1 MALLKKT
8 LFDEKLETYNVL
20 VEDTAPFSTYFKI
33 TELPDTFTGGKNG
46 FLIQGSSELVA
57 DSVIKIQIKDSQGNT
72 IYNEP
77 GEGIPEYY
85 EGTSKVVAVYIYPDT
100 SFGPCT
106 ITILGELKEY
116 YSNGVLNPVPL
127 NWEGTYNVRWQK
139 QVNVN
144 PLLQNTTKIRFYR
157 RPKVDIQE
165 TILPIYNRTVNRVTI
180 SGSVDGVAVN
190 PIAETNF
197 RTFKGDTLY
206 ELKISGSTFS
216 SSMEGEV
223 ITITDLNQSYSTTI
237 KDVVTSTKAYAT
249 LPYYE
254 TSSVTSPQLVKEFS
268 SASFELTYD
277 ESITLTNS
285 SVSSSFAK
293 IKLTD
298 LETFSGD
305 VNRLKIF
312 ASRKADIG
320 NYTLLEDI
328 QLESTEILQT
338 DEYSGSV
345 AVRTGQFTSNKLLN
359 DFWTYR
365 DYGTFVNLPISIDNT
380 TLASS
385 VKLEDAGVLNTTTHN
400 QRYFSYKHSLEF
412 TKDSEY
418 QLDFTPLLSSS
429 FFDTAEL
436 EIYVVGTAFVNTDT
450 DNDGD
455 LESGKMIGKIQ
466 TTKSFQKF
474 DKQQIN
480 FKADNTGT
488 GTIFFAIYQGN
499 WHLSNI
505 SLRAA
510 QESSF
515 SPNEI
520 TLNVAVPT
528 KVKNDTFDFKFEFY
542 DINNNYVPVS
552 LNQEFTFT
560 GGNDLVV
567 RKSIT
572 VTPDGNLFSFSG
584 SGDSIGVSSINFDI
598 VKVGLTGSTIFYSSA
613 FDENGD
619 YIQPSVYG
627 SEPFYPGLL
636 TNVTSGSATL
646 TVSNFTGSLTTPKV
660 TRILYTASCEDVQ
673 DLVNIY
679 RVDQGANGANGR
691 DGSDG
696 ATFIVIAN
704 KNQFVYDPDN
714 HFEPA
719 QVNDYID
726 IKLSSNIV
734 SGSLTIVSGSF
745 LPKLQ
750 KLSTTQVGFYTESV
764 YRIYSGDDDED
775 VAMLGTNAASWSYYT
790 PTNLIHGGTYLFS
803 QNGFSSS
810 VQIEGVLKGDKS
822 KNLNAVSNANQFFYK
837 MTDVSLS
844 PSGQTI
850 TIDVKRNNLGST
862 TNAITVTSG
871 SGKPVLTVGSNNGTT
886 GVQSYSI
893 NGSDYPYSAG
903 ATTYTFFA
911 EDLNFDGYS
920 DTITITPV
928 IAESQIAVN
937 LTNENT
943 TFPAYSGG
951 TVFGG
956 FLASS
961 GSISV
966 KVGSEDISYASTI
979 GNNKFSASIS
989 SSLNVTP
996 VLTNNNYSITALSAD
1011 SGSIN
1016 LKVTYRDGRGSDSV
1030 FTKLVTYSKA
1040 KSGTP
1045 NVLVAVSPS
1054 AQTISANSRGSG
1066 SATPTTLTV
1075 TALEAGTSR
1084 FTSIGTPTY
1093 TNGLTGTISSN
1104 VITITSDAS
1113 TITSNTAQVTIPV
1126 NFTDSEGTTG
1136 TKNVV
1141 ATVSKALASAPS
1153 TIVFIEKDGQTIT
1166 RSKTG
1171 TYGTPSSFRMYVL
1184 EGANSSSYDNTS
1196 PYANS
1201 TFRISSI
1208 TNGSVNATDLD
1219 KYATIT
1225 PTTPSSTS
1233 GLVVSITGSYVDSEG
1248 STTAFFKT
1256 HNVNVASDGTD
1267 GNTGATGPGIVL
1279 RGEWTNNTLY
1289 YYTTV
1294 AGSSRRDA
1302 VYKRVSGVTHYWAT
1316 LVQHTSETGVKELP
1330 AVGNDNTYW
1339 QYLGSQDFF
1348 VSAKI
1353 GLFDDSFV
1361 KSTLNVGTNSAGSAA
1376 NITLA
1381 GGTTSPYVS
1390 IGQGTQG
1397 YGNNGIW
1404 LGIVS
1409 GTTPKVS
1416 FVSGSNYFKYDAAA
1430 TNIVDIGGRISA
1442 TALTAETGSIGGFEI
1457 QGNLL
1462 QAGSTTSGIQLNGNT
1477 STIIIG
1483 NNSTNASAR
1492 ISPVGFFAGH
1502 TSFGSAPFS
1511 VNLNGQLKASDAD
1524 ITGKITSTQGTIGGW
1539 IINQNSISKD
1549 RIQLYA
1555 GGTGADNYIQ
1565 ITGDSAGS
1573 FAGNRVFIHPGDLTS
1588 LSGTGGS
1595 FINASVASSYVNVSS
1610 ANTIY
1615 AGNSSTTATMG
1626 TSSQTVTSLNTS
1638 STFNIIAKLRYK
1650 IDVAY
1655 ESVATTQV
1663 LGQTN
1668 TRSYASINF
1677 AAGQMAWST
1686 LVEQGAVNL
1695 SDARPEWGW
1704 IPNGDSVAVSNF
1716 LTQFYNATGQQYFS
1730 IQDMANAGA
1739 SWTMVTALSY
1749 MNGSIGVN
1757 STMNYKGTAYNTT
1770 ISTFTPSSQITSEE
1784 LPEVTYNI
1792 NSTGNGTT
1800 GPSFSL
1806 TKSNTLISVYRR
1818 VTWRAGYY
1826 DIQFT
1831 GYGGS
1836 TTNYSGLAIWAETED
1851 NYVSTPTSV
1860 TYSAK
1865 TTSLTANALTKQV
1878 ELSEVGLQ
1886 AVFNATDS
1894 SAGNYF
1900 RVSDVGAPS
1909 ITNFNIKSAGYF
1921 AHYGE
1926 LHVKGDIAGFSTA
1939 LSSDRRLKKD
1949 IVDIEDTEIND
1960 MDKLHPVTYSWKD
1973 DKHNKKHY
1981 GFIAQDVQKI
1991 YPHLTE
1997 TKIMGEYLTINYNEL
2012 IPVMVK
2018 QIQNLKKEL
2027 EDVKKVLGNGK

>member
-20 VEDTAPFSTYFKI
+20 VEDNAPLSTYFKI

-46 FLIQGSSELVA
+46 FLIQGSPELVA
-57 DSVIKIQIKDSQGNT
+57 DSIIKIQIKDSQGNT

-127 NWEGTYNVRWQK
+127 NWEGTYNVRWQR

-180 SGSVDGVAVN
+180 SGSVDGIAVN

-206 ELKISGSTFS
+206 ELQISGSNFS

-223 ITITDLNQSYSTTI
+223 ITISDLNQAYSTTI
-237 KDVVTSTKAYAT
+237 KDVVTSNKAYAT

-254 TSSVTSPQLVKEFS
+254 TSSATSPQVVKEFN
-268 SASFELTYD
+268 SASFELTYN
-277 ESITLTNS
+277 ESVTLTNS

-298 LETFSGD
+298 LEAFSGD

-320 NYTLLEDI
+320 NYTLLEDV
-328 QLESTEILQT
+328 QLESTELLQT

-359 DFWTYR
+359 DFWFYK
-365 DYGTFVNLPISIDNT
+365 DFGTFALNTISIDNE

-385 VKLEDAGVLNTTTHN
+385 VKLEDAGVLNTTN
-400 QRYFSYKHSLEF
+400 KYQRFFGYKLPIIF
-412 TKDSEY
+412 TKDTEY

-429 FFDTAEL
+429 FFDEAEL
-436 EIYVVGTAFVNTDT
+436 EIYAVGNAFVNEDS

-455 LESGKMIGKIQ
+455 LESGKMVGKVYS
-466 TTKSFQKF
+466 TKSFQKF

-480 FKADNTGT
+480 FKADNSGI
-488 GTIFFAIYQGN
+488 GEIVFANYQGN

-510 QESSF
+510 AESSF

-542 DINNNYVPVS
+542 DVNNNYVPVS

-584 SGDSIGVSSINFDI
+584 SGESIGVSSINFDI
-598 VKVGLTGSTIFYSSA
+598 AKVGLTGSTIFHSSA

-636 TNVTSGSATL
+636 TNVTSASATL
-646 TVSNFTGSLTTPKV
+646 TVANFTGSLSSPKV
-660 TRILYTASCEDVQ
+660 TRVLYTASCEDVQ

-679 RVDQGANGANGR
+679 RVDQGANGA

-696 ATFIVIAN
+696 ATFIAVAN

-714 HFEPA
+714 RLEPA
-719 QVNDYID
+719 QLNDFID
-726 IKLSSNIV
+726 IKLSSNIADGSLSII
-734 SGSLTIVSGSF
+734 SGSL

-750 KLSTTQVGFYTESV
+750 TLSVTQVGVYTESV
-764 YRIYSGDDDED
+764 YRIFSGNDLDD
-775 VAMLGTNAASWSYYT
+775 VQMRGTNEASWSYYT
-790 PTNLIHGGTYLFS
+790 PTSFVHKGTYLFT

-810 VQIEGVLKGDKS
+810 VQLEGVLKGDKS

-850 TIDVKRNNLGST
+850 SIDVKRNNLGST
-862 TNAITVTSG
+862 SNAITVTSG
-871 SGKPVLTVGSNNGTT
+871 SGKPALTVGSNNGTT
-886 GVQSYSI
+886 GVQSYNI

-903 ATTYTFFA
+903 TTTYTFFA
-911 EDLNFDGYS
+911 EDLNLDDYT

-937 LTNENT
+937 LSNENT

-956 FLASS
+956 FSASS

-1040 KSGTP
+1040 KAGTP
-1045 NVLVAVSPS
+1045 NVLVAVSP
-1054 AQTISANSRGSG
+1054 AGQTISANSKGSG
-1066 SATPTTLTV
+1066 SAIPTTLTI

-1084 FTSIGTPTY
+1084 FTSIGTPTF
-1093 TNGLTGTISSN
+1093 TNGLAGSVSSN
-1104 VITITSDAS
+1104 VITITSNAS

-1126 NFTDSEGTTG
+1126 NYTDSEGATG

-1171 TYGTPSSFRMYVL
+1171 TYGTPSPFNIYVL

-1196 PYANS
+1196 PFANS
-1201 TFRISSI
+1201 TFRISNV
-1208 TNGSVNATDLD
+1208 TNGSVSATDLD

-1233 GLVVSITGSYVDSEG
+1233 GLVVSITGSFVDSEG
-1248 STTAFFKT
+1248 STTSFFKT

-1267 GNTGATGPGIVL
+1267 GATGATGPGVVL
-1279 RGEWTNNTLY
+1279 RGEWSSTTQY
-1289 YYTTV
+1289 FYTTV

-1302 VYKRVSGVTHYWAT
+1302 VYLRQDGVTKYYAT
-1316 LVQHTSETGVKELP
+1316 LQASLNQSP
-1330 AVGNDNTYW
+1330 ANGTDNDFW
-1339 QYLGSQDFF
+1339 QFLGTQDLF
-1348 VSAKI
+1348 VAAKI
-1353 GLFDDSFV
+1353 AIFDESFV
-1361 KSTLNVGTNSAGSAA
+1361 KNTLNVGTNSQGSAA

-1404 LGIVS
+1404 LGIVNAN
-1409 GTTPKVS
+1409 TPKVS
-1416 FVSGSNYFKYDAAA
+1416 FVSGSNYFRYDANAA
-1430 TNIVDIGGRISA
+1430 NIVDIGGRISA
-1442 TALTAETGSIGGFEI
+1442 TALTAQTGSIGGFEI
-1457 QGNLL
+1457 QSNLL
-1462 QAGSTTSGIQLNGNT
+1462 QGGGTTSGIELN
-1477 STIIIG
+1477 G
-1483 NNSTNASAR
+1483 NNSTIIVGNLTTNRSAR
-1492 ISPVGFFAGH
+1492 ISPAGFFAGN
-1502 TSFGSAPFS
+1502 TSFTSAPFN
-1511 VNLNGQLKASDAD
+1511 VNLDGLLTATNAD
-1524 ITGKITSTQGTIGGW
+1524 ITGRIRATQGTIGGW
-1539 IINQNSISKD
+1539 IISENSISKN
-1549 RIQLYA
+1549 RVTLNA
-1555 GGTGADNYIQ
+1555 GESDDENYIQ
-1565 ITGDSAGS
+1565 ITGAPGGS
-1573 FAGNRVFIHPGDLTS
+1573 FAGNRVFIHPGALTG
-1588 LSGTGGS
+1588 LDGGGG
-1595 FINASVASSYVNVSS
+1595 NAIAATNASSYVNVSS

-1626 TSSQTVTSLNTS
+1626 TSAQSVTSLSTS
-1638 STFNIIAKLRYK
+1638 ATFNIIAKLRFK

-1655 ESVATTQV
+1655 ESIATTQI

-1668 TRSYASINF
+1668 TRSYQDINS
-1677 AAGQMAWST
+1677 AAGFIAWTT
-1686 LVEQGAVNL
+1686 LFEPPNNTVNL
-1695 SDARPEWGW
+1695 TTARPILGW
-1704 IPNGDSVAVSNF
+1704 IPNADSVAVANF
-1716 LTQFYNATGQQYFS
+1716 LTQMGNATGIYYTS
-1730 IQDMANAGA
+1730 VEEMAVMGG
-1739 SWTMVTALSY
+1739 SWTINTDLSY

-1757 STMNYKGTAYNTT
+1757 STMNYKGTSYNTT
-1770 ISTFTPSSQITSEE
+1770 ISTFTPSSQITSQE
-1784 LPEVTYNI
+1784 LTEVTYNI
-1792 NSTGNGTT
+1792 NSTGDGTT
-1800 GPSFSL
+1800 GLSFPI
-1806 TKSNTLISVYRR
+1806 TKSNTLQSVYRR
-1818 VTWRAGYY
+1818 VTWKAGFYS
-1826 DIQFT
+1826 INFSGT
-1831 GYGGS
+1831 SGGAGV
-1836 TTNYSGLAIWAETED
+1836 NYSGYAIYAESVGSL
-1851 NYVSTPTSV
+1851 VSTPSSV

-1865 TTSLTANALTKQV
+1865 TNSLTANALTKQV
-1878 ELSEVGLQ
+1878 ELSEAGMQ

-1900 RVSDVGAPS
+1900 RVSDVGTPTIS
-1909 ITNFNIKSAGYF
+1909 NFNIKSAGFF

-1949 IVDIEDTEIND
+1949 IVDIEEDEIDD

-1973 DKHNKKHY
+1973 DKANKKHY

>member
-20 VEDTAPFSTYFKI
+20 VEDTADFSDYFKI
-33 TELPDTFTGGKNG
+33 TELPDVFTGGKNA

-57 DSVIKIQIKDSQGNT
+57 DSLIKIQIRDSQGNI
-72 IYNEP
+72 IYHEP

-116 YSNGVLNPVPL
+116 YSNRTLNPVPL

-144 PLLQNTTKIRFYR
+144 PLLQNTSKIRFYR
-157 RPKVDIQE
+157 RPKVNIEE
-165 TILPIYNRTVNRVTI
+165 TILPIYNRSVNRVTI
-180 SGSVDGVAVN
+180 SGSVDGIAIN
-190 PIAETNF
+190 PIASTNF
-197 RTFKGDTLY
+197 RTFKGDTIY
-206 ELKISGSTFS
+206 ELKISGSNFS
-216 SSMEGEV
+216 SSMEGET
-223 ITITDLNQSYSTTI
+223 ITISDLNQSYSTTI
-237 KDVVTSTKAYAT
+237 KDVLTSNRAYAT

-254 TSSVTSPQLVKEFS
+254 TSSATSPQIVTEFS
-268 SASFELTYD
+268 SASFELAYN
-277 ESITLTNS
+277 ESVTLTNS

-298 LETFSGD
+298 LEAFSGD

-328 QLESTEILQT
+328 QLESTELLQT
-338 DEYSGSV
+338 DDYSGSIS
-345 AVRTGQFTSNKLLN
+345 VRTGQFTSNRLLN
-359 DFWTYR
+359 DFWFYKSF
-365 DYGTFVNLPISIDNT
+365 GTLVENPISVDNT
-380 TLASS
+380 ILASS
-385 VKLEDAGVLNTTTHN
+385 VKLEDAGVLNETN
-400 QRYFSYKHSLEF
+400 RYQRFLGYRYPINF
-412 TKDSEY
+412 TKDTEY

-429 FFDTAEL
+429 FFGQPEL
-436 EIYVVGTAFVNTDT
+436 EIYAVGAAFVNEDT
-450 DNDGD
+450 DSDGD
-455 LESGKMIGKIQ
+455 LESGKMIGKL
-466 TTKSFQKF
+466 TSNSSFQKF

-480 FKADNTGT
+480 FKADETGV
-488 GTIFFAIYQGN
+488 GEIVFANYQGN
-499 WHLSNI
+499 WHLANI

-510 QESSF
+510 SESSF

-542 DINNNYVPVS
+542 DINNNYVPVN

-584 SGDSIGVSSINFDI
+584 SGESIGVSSINFDI
-598 VKVGLTGSTIFYSSA
+598 AKVGLTGSTTFYSSA

-619 YIQPSVYG
+619 YILPSTYA

-636 TNVTSGSATL
+636 TNVVSASATL
-646 TVSNFTGSLTTPKV
+646 TVANFTGSLSSPKV

-679 RVDQGANGANGR
+679 RVDQGANGANGI

-696 ATFIVIAN
+696 ATFITIAN

-714 HFEPA
+714 RLEPA
-719 QVNDYID
+719 QLNDFID

-734 SGSLTIVSGSF
+734 SGSLVITSGSL

-750 KLSTTQVGFYTESV
+750 RVSTTQVGFYTESV
-764 YRIYSGDDDED
+764 YRIYSGNDLED
-775 VAMLGTNAASWSYYT
+775 VAMQGNNEASWSYYT
-790 PTNLIHGGTYLFS
+790 PSSLVHKGTYLFT

-810 VQIEGVLKGDKS
+810 VQLEGVLKGDKS

-862 TNAITVTSG
+862 SNAITVTSG
-871 SGKPVLTVGSNNGTT
+871 SGKPALTIGSNNGTT

-893 NGSDYPYSAG
+893 NGSDYPFSAG

-911 EDLNFDGYS
+911 EDLNFDDYT

-937 LTNENT
+937 LSNENT

-989 SSLNVTP
+989 SSSNVTA
-996 VLTNNNYSITALSAD
+996 VITNNNYSITALSAD

-1016 LKVTYRDGRGSDSV
+1016 LKVTYRDGRGSDST

-1040 KSGTP
+1040 KAGSP

-1054 AQTISANSRGSG
+1054 AQSIAANSRTSG
-1066 SATPTTLTV
+1066 SATPTTLTI
-1075 TALEAGTSR
+1075 TALEAGTNR
-1084 FTSIGTPTY
+1084 FTSIGTPVY
-1093 TNGLTGTISSN
+1093 TNGLAGTVSSN
-1104 VITITSDAS
+1104 TITFTSTAS
-1113 TITSNTAQVTIPV
+1113 SIAGSTAQVTIPV
-1126 NFTDSEGTTG
+1126 NYTDSEGVTG

-1171 TYGTPSSFRMYVL
+1171 TYGTPSSFRINVL
-1184 EGANSSSYDNTS
+1184 EGANSSSYDNNS
-1196 PYANS
+1196 PFASS
-1201 TFRISSI
+1201 TFRITNV
-1208 TNGSVNATDLD
+1208 TNGSVSATDLD
-1219 KYATIT
+1219 RYATIT

-1233 GLVVSITGSYVDSEG
+1233 GLVVSITGSFVDSEG
-1248 STTAFFKT
+1248 STTSFLKT
-1256 HNVNVASDGTD
+1256 HNVNVATDGSD
-1267 GNTGATGPGIVL
+1267 GNTGASGPGVVF
-1279 RGEWTNNTLY
+1279 RGVWSASTTY
-1289 YYTTV
+1289 YDTDDFPT
-1294 AGSSRRDA
+1294 RRDA
-1302 VYKRVSGVTHYWAT
+1302 VLYSGTYYAT
-1316 LVQHTSETGVKELP
+1316 KTNATTNLNKQPDTETAFWES
-1330 AVGNDNTYW
+1330 
-1339 QYLGSQDFF
+1339 LGTDSFF
-1348 VSAKI
+1348 VAAEI
-1353 GLFDDSFV
+1353 AIFRESFV
-1361 KSTLNVGTNSAGSAA
+1361 KNTLNVGTNTSGNA

-1381 GGTTSPYVS
+1381 GGTTSPYIS
-1390 IGQGTQG
+1390 IGQTPQG

-1404 LGIVS
+1404 LGIVNAAN
-1409 GTTPKVS
+1409 PKVS
-1416 FVSGSNYFKYDAAA
+1416 FVSGSNYFKYDATAA
-1430 TNIVDIGGRISA
+1430 NVVDIGGRISA
-1442 TALTAETGSIGGFEI
+1442 TSLTADTGSIGGFEI
-1457 QGNLL
+1457 QGGLL
-1462 QAGSTTSGIQLNGNT
+1462 QAGSTTSGIQLNGTT
-1477 STIIIG
+1477 STIIVG
-1483 NNSTNASAR
+1483 NLSTNSSAR
-1492 ISPVGFFAGH
+1492 VSPAGFFAGN

-1511 VNLNGQLKASDAD
+1511 VNLDGALVATNAD
-1524 ITGKITSTQGTIGGW
+1524 VRGRITATQGTIGGW
-1539 IINQNSISKD
+1539 VISQNSISKN
-1549 RIQLYA
+1549 RVTLNA
-1555 GGTGADNYIQ
+1555 GESDAENYIQ
-1565 ITGDSAGS
+1565 ITGTPGGS
-1573 FAGNRVFIHPGDLTS
+1573 FAGNRVYIHPGELTDIS
-1588 LSGTGGS
+1588 GGS
-1595 FINASVASSYVNVSS
+1595 GNAIAATNASSYVNISS

-1626 TSSQTVTSLNTS
+1626 TSSQTVTSLSTS
-1638 STFNIIAKLRYK
+1638 STFNLIAKLKFK
-1650 IDVAY
+1650 IDVVY
-1655 ESVATTQV
+1655 ESVPVTQV
-1663 LGQTN
+1663 LNETN
-1668 TRSYASINF
+1668 TRSYYSIDY

-1686 LVEQGAVNL
+1686 LVEDGAVNL
-1695 SDARPEWGW
+1695 TTARPEWGW
-1704 IPNGDSVAVSNF
+1704 IPQSDNTAVFNF
-1716 LTQFYNATGQQYFS
+1716 LNQMNAAMGTNITS
-1730 IQDMANAGA
+1730 IQQMENEITG
-1739 SWTMVTALSY
+1739 WTITTALSY

-1757 STMNYKGTAYNTT
+1757 SAMTYKTTSGGTTV
-1770 ISTFTPSSQITSEE
+1770 STFTPNSQITSEE
-1784 LPEVTYNI
+1784 LPEVTYTV

-1800 GPSFSL
+1800 GPSFAI
-1806 TKSNTLISVYRR
+1806 TKSNTLQSVYRR
-1818 VTWRAGYY
+1818 VTWRGGRYN
-1826 DIQFT
+1826 INFT

-1836 TTNYSGLAIWAETED
+1836 STNYQGYAIWAETEGGF
-1851 NYVSTPTSV
+1851 VSTPSSV

-1878 ELSEVGLQ
+1878 ELSEAGMQ
-1886 AVFNATDS
+1886 AVFNATNS
-1894 SAGNYF
+1894 SEGNYF
-1900 RVSDVGAPS
+1900 RVSDVGATAPS
-1909 ITNFNIKSAGYF
+1909 TSNFNIKSAGYF

-1949 IVDIEDTEIND
+1949 IVDIEAEEIED

-2027 EDVKKVLGNGK
+2027 EDVKKVLANGK

>member
-20 VEDTAPFSTYFKI
+20 VEDNAPLSTYFKI

-46 FLIQGSSELVA
+46 FLIQGSPELVA
-57 DSVIKIQIKDSQGNT
+57 DSIIKIQIKDSQGNT

-127 NWEGTYNVRWQK
+127 NWEGTYNVRWQR

-190 PIAETNF
+190 PITETNF

-206 ELKISGSTFS
+206 ELQISGSNFS

-223 ITITDLNQSYSTTI
+223 ITITDLNQAYSTTI
-237 KDVVTSTKAYAT
+237 KDVVTSNRAYAT
-249 LPYYE
+249 IPYYE
-254 TSSVTSPQLVKEFS
+254 TSSATSPQLIKEFS
-268 SASFELTYD
+268 SASFELTYN
-277 ESITLTNS
+277 ESVTLTNS

-298 LETFSGD
+298 LEAFSGD

-328 QLESTEILQT
+328 QLESTELLQT

-345 AVRTGQFTSNKLLN
+345 AVRTGQFTSDKLLN
-359 DFWTYR
+359 DFWVYR
-365 DYGTFVNLPISIDNT
+365 NYNTVISLPISIDNT

-385 VKLEDAGVLNTTTHN
+385 VKLEDSGILNTTRHN
-400 QRYFSYKHSLEF
+400 ERYFSYKIPLEF

-429 FFDTAEL
+429 FFGNAEL
-436 EIYVVGTAFVNTDT
+436 EVYVVGTAFVNTDS

-455 LESGKMIGKIQ
+455 LELGKMIGKIQ

-488 GTIFFAIYQGN
+488 GTIFFENYQGN

-510 QESSF
+510 AESSF

-542 DINNNYVPVS
+542 DVNNNYVPVS

-598 VKVGLTGSTIFYSSA
+598 AKVGLTGSTIFYSSA

-636 TNVTSGSATL
+636 TNITETSATL
-646 TVSNFTGSLTTPKV
+646 LVSNFTGSLSSPKV
-660 TRILYTASCEDVQ
+660 TRVLYTASCEDVQ

-679 RVDQGANGANGR
+679 RVDQGANGANG
-691 DGSDG
+691 SDG
-696 ATFIVIAN
+696 ATFITVAN
-704 KNQFVYDPDN
+704 KSQFVYDPDN
-714 HFEPA
+714 KNVPA
-719 QVNDYID
+719 QLNDFID
-726 IKLSSNIV
+726 IKLSSNIIE
-734 SGSLTIVSGSF
+734 GSLSILSGSF
-745 LPKLQ
+745 LPKLT
-750 KLSTTQVGFYTESV
+750 KLTTTQVGYYTESV
-764 YRIYSGDDDED
+764 YRIFSGNDEED
-775 VAMLGTNAASWSYYT
+775 VAMLGTNAASWSYNT
-790 PTNLIHGGTYLFS
+790 PNNDIHKGTYIFT
-803 QNGFSSS
+803 QNGFSASI
-810 VQIEGVLKGDKS
+810 QLEGVLKGDKS
-822 KNLNAVSNANQFFYK
+822 KNLNSVSNANQFFYK
-837 MTDVSLS
+837 MTDLSLS

-862 TNAITVTSG
+862 SNAITVTSG
-871 SGKPVLTVGSNNGTT
+871 SGKPALTIGSNNAIT

-893 NGSDYPYSAG
+893 GGANYPYSAG

-911 EDLNFDGYS
+911 EDLNFDDYT

-937 LTNENT
+937 ASNENT

-961 GSISV
+961 GSLFV
-966 KVGSEDISYASTI
+966 KVGSEDIAYASTI
-979 GNNKFSASIS
+979 GNNKFSASIAS
-989 SSLNVTP
+989 STNVTG
-996 VLTNNNYSITALSAD
+996 VITNNNYSITALSAD
-1011 SGSIN
+1011 SGSLN
-1016 LKVTYRDGRGSDSV
+1016 LKVTYRDGRGTDSI

-1040 KSGTP
+1040 KSGNP
-1045 NVLVAVSPS
+1045 NVLVAVSPQS
-1054 AQTISANSRGSG
+1054 QTLAANSLGVIST
-1066 SATPTTLTV
+1066 TPTSLTV
-1075 TALEAGTSR
+1075 TALEGGTNR
-1084 FTSIGTPTY
+1084 LTSVNAQSSNVTI
-1093 TNGLTGTISSN
+1093 GTISGG
-1104 VITITSDAS
+1104 
-1113 TITSNTAQVTIPV
+1113 TIPISAV
-1126 NFTDSEGTTG
+1126 SADNASVAITASFTDSEGTSG
-1136 TKNVV
+1136 TKFIS
-1141 ATVSKALASAPS
+1141 ATLSKAKAAPPTVVVS
-1153 TIVFIEKDGQTIT
+1153 LDKDGQTIT
-1166 RSKTG
+1166 KTQG
-1171 TYGTPSSFRMYVL
+1171 GSYGVPSPFRVTVA
-1184 EGANSSSYDNTS
+1184 EGASAYTYDGST
-1196 PYANS
+1196 PYGSS
-1201 TFRISSI
+1201 TFVI
-1208 TNGSVNATDLD
+1208 TSVTNATRSGVDGQGF
-1219 KYATIT
+1219 ATIQ
-1225 PTTPSSTS
+1225 PSTPSSTS
-1233 GLVVSITGSYVDSEG
+1233 TLLVSITGSYVNSEG
-1248 STTAFFKT
+1248 STTTFFKT
-1256 HNVNVASDGTD
+1256 HNVNVASDGTN
-1267 GNTGATGPGIVL
+1267 GAQGATGPGIVL

-1302 VYKRVSGVTHYWAT
+1302 VYKRVSGTTHYWAT
-1316 LVQHTSETGVKELP
+1316 LEQHTSETGVKELP
-1330 AVGNDNTYW
+1330 AVNNDNTYW

-1348 VSAKI
+1348 VAAKI

-1361 KSTLNVGTNSAGSAA
+1361 KSTLNVGTNSQGSAA

-1381 GGTTSPYVS
+1381 GGNTSPYVS

-1397 YGNNGIW
+1397 YENNGIW
-1404 LGIVS
+1404 LGIVN

-1416 FVSGSNYFKYDAAA
+1416 FVSGSNYFKYDANA

-1442 TALTAETGSIGGFEI
+1442 TSLTAQTGSIGGFEI
-1457 QGNLL
+1457 QSNIL
-1462 QAGSTTSGIQLNGNT
+1462 QAGTPSNGIRLDGGSSVITAGNSSG
-1477 STIIIG
+1477 
-1483 NNSTNASAR
+1483 NASAR
-1492 ISPVGFFAGH
+1492 MSTLGFYAGNA
-1502 TSFGSAPFS
+1502 TFGNAPFR
-1511 VNLNGQLKASDAD
+1511 VNTDGFLVATNAD
-1524 ITGKITSTQGTIGGW
+1524 IQGKVTATLGTIGGW
-1539 IINQNSISKD
+1539 SINETSIFKN
-1549 RIQLYA
+1549 RITLYA
-1555 GGTGADNYIQ
+1555 GADTNYIQ
-1565 ITGDSAGS
+1565 ITGDAGGS
-1573 FAGNRVFIHPGDLTS
+1573 FAGNRVYIHPGALSS
-1588 LSGTGGS
+1588 LGGGGAS
-1595 FINASVASSYVNVSS
+1595 INATVASNYVDITSP
-1610 ANTIY
+1610 TIMY
-1615 AGNSSTTATMG
+1615 AGNSSSTQATIG
-1626 TSSQTVTSLNTS
+1626 TSAQSVSSLSGTSTYNVVSRIKFKVDVVYPTVNTNSTYNATNTYFAISQAAESIAYYTKYAAGLGSPQLGLPLINLGWIGNGGSQQQFDFVSAYNAANGTSYGSLSSMAAGRAAPWTVT
-1638 STFNIIAKLRYK
+1638 
-1650 IDVAY
+1650 
-1655 ESVATTQV
+1655 
-1663 LGQTN
+1663 
-1668 TRSYASINF
+1668 
-1677 AAGQMAWST
+1677 
-1686 LVEQGAVNL
+1686 
-1695 SDARPEWGW
+1695 
-1704 IPNGDSVAVSNF
+1704 
-1716 LTQFYNATGQQYFS
+1716 TQFYG
-1730 IQDMANAGA
+1730 
-1739 SWTMVTALSY
+1739 V
-1749 MNGSIGVN
+1749 NGSVGISAV
-1757 STMNYKGTAYNTT
+1757 MNYNGVTQQNGYAFAP
-1770 ISTFTPSSQITSEE
+1770 ISQITSAESND
-1784 LPEVTYNI
+1784 LTYNI
-1792 NSTGNGTT
+1792 NSFGNGTT
-1800 GPSFSL
+1800 GVRFDVNKTNTISSL
-1806 TKSNTLISVYRR
+1806 YKR
-1818 VTWRAGYY
+1818 VTWNINYYSITFEGQTYSGIAVWASSAGYE
-1826 DIQFT
+1826 
-1831 GYGGS
+1831 S
-1836 TTNYSGLAIWAETED
+1836 VAPS
-1851 NYVSTPTSV
+1851 SV
-1860 TYSAK
+1860 TISAK
-1865 TTSLTANALTKQV
+1865 AVSLSATELTKQV
-1878 ELSEVGLQ
+1878 ELSEAGMQ
-1886 AVFNATDS
+1886 AVFNLQND

-1900 RVSDVGAPS
+1900 RVSDVGVPS
-1909 ITNFNIKSAGYF
+1909 ITNFNIKSAGFF

-1926 LHVKGDIAGFSTA
+1926 LHVKGDIAAFSTA
-1939 LSSDRRLKKD
+1939 LSSDRRLKKN
-1949 IVDIEDTEIND
+1949 IVDIEDTEIED

-1973 DKHNKKHY
+1973 DTNNKKHY

-1997 TKIMGEYLTINYNEL
+1997 TKIVGEYLTINYNEL

-2027 EDVKKVLGNGK
+2027 EDVKKVLSNGK